1 MDVPT
6 SEGET
11 DDEAARMRKSEQ
23 DEKKKQDEYKEE
35 LKITETKKK
44 SIMQALRDR
53 YSKYPKKNS

>member
-6 SEGET
+6 SEGEI

-23 DEKKKQDEYKEE
+23 DEKKMQDEYKEE

-44 SIMQALRDR
+44 SIMQALRDC
-53 YSKYPKKNS
+53 YSKYPKKKS